1 MPIVITNRRL
11 ADIDFFERIEFLCD
25 RKPRAI
31 ILREKDLSEE
41 EYFELA
47 KKVKKICDKK
57 EVKLVVNS
65 FIEVASLLEIKNVHL
80 PFPMLENLIFEGKGD
95 VLKNFKTVGT
105 SIHSAKEA
113 EQGERLGADYVIAGH
128 IFKTACKENLEPRGL
143 EFLKEVC
150 ERVQIPVYA
159 IGGINN
165 ENTRLA
171 LESGATD
178 VCVMS
183 SAMTGKYKL

>member
-1 MPIVITNRRL
+1 MPIVITNRKL
-11 ADIDFFERIEFLCD
+11 VDIEFFERIEFLCD

-31 ILREKDLSEE
+31 ILREKDLSEK

-47 KKVKKICDKK
+47 KRVKEICDRKKI
-57 EVKLVVNS
+57 KLVVNS
-65 FIEVASLLEIKNVHL
+65 FIEVARSLEIKDIHL
-80 PFPMLENLIFEGKGD
+80 PFPMLKNLILEGEED
-95 VLKNFKTVGT
+95 ILKNFKAIGT
-105 SIHSAKEA
+105 SIHSVEEA
-113 EQGERLGADYVIAGH
+113 EQGEKLGADYLIAGH

-143 EFLKEVC
+143 EFLNEVC

-171 LESGATD
+171 IESGATD

-183 SAMTGKYKL
+183 SAMNGKYRF